1 MEDDVD
7 EGGSLVLPAP
17 CAAAPVSR
25 RAAIASLAL
34 TSVGACAS
42 SRPSRDALVTLVQS
56 EPAHL
61 DPRFPTD
68 ALSAT
73 LARLVYDS
81 LVDVDPATLQYV
93 PSLAREVRAI
103 DDTHLR
109 ATIRGDATFHDGSP
123 VLAADVVATFRGL
136 TDPRVGASSRVLVGQ
151 TLASVNEVSEREV
164 EFVLRE
170 PTGIASL
177 MLAHPVLRARDAL
190 RTELSSEPGNER
202 LFVGSGPLRVS
213 SLARNAWTFE
223 RRTPSA
229 DKPKTLRF
237 LTVKDA
243 NTMAL
248 RLLHDRADVAEV
260 KPELFPL
267 FVGREGFTVARSR
280 GVACAYLPIRNDHPR
295 LASRDVRRAIAHAI
309 DRPALVRG
317 KFGGYAAEATG
328 ILPPWHWAYEGAVDR
343 YAFDP
348 RRARALLDAAWP
360 RAARA
365 TETLVFRCSNQRFV
379 LTTAAAITEM
389 LRAVDIRVELRPS
402 ELAVLLADLR
412 AGRFDLAMLQAPD
425 VSEPHILW
433 TLFSSEARPTT
444 ENPRAGL
451 NRWRFS
457 DSIVDR
463 GVDQGRRS
471 PDRSR
476 RRESYSIV
484 QKRLAEELPVVPLWH
499 PDVVFVGA
507 PRVRALR
514 SRGDSRFDSL
524 VDVSIR

>member
-1 MEDDVD
+1 MDFEDDEQRAGD
-7 EGGSLVLPAP
+7 AIVL
-17 CAAAPVSR
+17 SR
-25 RAAIASLAL
+25 RAALAAMAL
-34 TSVGACAS
+34 TSAAAC
-42 SRPSRDALVTLVQS
+42 SRNGQEPDALVTLVQS

-73 LARLVYDS
+73 LSRLVYAS
-81 LVDVDPATLQYV
+81 LVDVDPATLEYR
-93 PSLAREVRAI
+93 PSLAREVRLV
-103 DDTHLR
+103 DDTHIRAALR
-109 ATIRGDATFHDGSP
+109 EDATFHDGTP

-136 TDPRVGASSRVLVGQ
+136 ADPRVGASSRTLVTQ
-151 TLASVNEVSEREV
+151 TIAEVRAVSERDV

-177 MLAHPVLRARDAL
+177 LLAHPILRARDAG
-190 RTELSSEPGNER
+190 RAEIPSEPGNER

-213 SLARNAWTFE
+213 SLARNAWSFE
-223 RRTPSA
+223 RRAPA
-229 DKPKTLRF
+229 EGKPRTLRF

-267 FVGREGFTVARSR
+267 FLGREGFTVARAR

-295 LASRDVRRAIAHAI
+295 LADRSVRRAIAHAI
-309 DRPALVRG
+309 DRPSLVRG
-317 KFGGYAAEATG
+317 KFGGFAAEATG
-328 ILPPWHWAYEGAVDR
+328 ILPPWHWAYEGDVAR

-348 RRARALLDAAWP
+348 QRARALLDQAWP
-360 RAARA
+360 RAARSS
-365 TETLVFRCSNQRFV
+365 ETLVFRCSNQRFV

-389 LRAVDIRVELRPS
+389 LRAVDLRVELRPS

-433 TLFSSEARPTT
+433 TLFSSEARPTA

-457 DSIVDR
+457 DSVVDAA
-463 GVDQGRRS
+463 VSQGKRS
-471 PDRSR
+471 SDRAR
-476 RRESYSIV
+476 RRESYSV
-484 QKRLAEELPVVPLWH
+484 AQKRLAEELPVVPLWH

-524 VDVSIR
+524 IDVSFR